1 MIWGSQWD
9 ATLNWM
15 LKDNNT
21 KNFVTSIVGNRTGTR
36 ANSGQY
42 SDDLAKNIFDLSAN
56 VVEWAQEAHGTTYRT
71 YRGGSFLK
79 LQINMVFMVQ
89 MLE

>member
-1 MIWGSQWD
+1 MGCN
-9 ATLNWM
+9 AKLV

-42 SDDLAKNIFDLSAN
+42 SDDLAKNIFEFICKCCRMGARSSWYNL
-56 VVEWAQEAHGTTYRT
+56 
-71 YRGGSFLK
+71 
-79 LQINMVFMVQ
+79 
-89 MLE
+89 